1 MISFVNTSSSHQQSS
16 PPFVNR
22 GLWASRVDITLA
34 LILWTMA
41 FIAAAMVLVVLVTL
55 WNGAQ
60 PVIESAGLTALMAH
74 SEWHPTEREYGLL
87 PMIAGTFAVSLG
99 ALVIAAPV
107 AAMCGLM
114 LCYYLSPRMA
124 GIFRCLLQLL
134 AGIPSVVYGL
144 WGLSVVVP
152 FIAGIGGNGACL
164 LAGGVIL
171 AVMILPTV
179 AVIVE
184 TAMRQLPPSLYQGA
198 LALGAPR
205 YRAMFQ
211 IVMPA
216 ISGKLVAA
224 SILGLARAIGETM
237 AVLMVSGNAITM
249 PDGPL
254 ASIRT
259 LSANIAIEMAYAME
273 LHRSALFASGL
284 VLMVIVLGM
293 LVIVDTLEGNGGS
306 HAQP

>member
-1 MISFVNTSSSHQQSS
+1 MISFVNISSSRQEYN
-16 PPFVNR
+16 PLFVR
-22 GLWASRVDITLA
+22 PGIWASRVDIMLA
-34 LILWTMA
+34 LTLWTMA
-41 FIAAAMVLVVLVTL
+41 AIAAAMVVVVLLTL
-55 WNGAQ
+55 WNGAH
-60 PVIESAGLTALMAH
+60 PVIESAGISALVTH
-74 SEWHPTEREYGLL
+74 REWHPTEREYGLL

-99 ALVIAAPV
+99 ALAV
-107 AAMCGLM
+107 AVPMATMCALM
-114 LCYYLSPRMA
+114 LCYYLSPRVA

-164 LAGGVIL
+164 LAGGIIL
-171 AVMILPTV
+171 AVMILPTI

-211 IVMPA
+211 VVMPA
-216 ISGKLVAA
+216 IGGKLVAA

-293 LVIVDTLEGNGGS
+293 LLIVDLLEGKGGS
-306 HAQP
+306 HAQS